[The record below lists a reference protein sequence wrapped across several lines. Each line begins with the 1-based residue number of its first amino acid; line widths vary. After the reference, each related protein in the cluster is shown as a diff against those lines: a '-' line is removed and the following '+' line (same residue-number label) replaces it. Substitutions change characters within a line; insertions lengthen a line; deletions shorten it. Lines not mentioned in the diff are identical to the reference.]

1 MIHHLNVLQHCL
13 DKPRTRILLITLGSA
28 GLFLMHAIFTS
39 QVVAK
44 QGRVWFRN
52 ILKKS
57 HFETNSELCLVS
69 CTVWFLLLL
78 TEIFSRNICQMIT
91 ATKLC
96 LQLNCNSNCVFAQR
110 KYYESHARS
119 YTTFIR
125 KSHVDYMS
133 RKPQQT

>member
-13 DKPRTRILLITLGSA
+13 DKPRTRILLINLGSA

-39 QVVAK
+39 QVIAK

-78 TEIFSRNICQMIT
+78 TEIFSRNICQMII

-125 KSHVDYMS
+125 KSRVDYML
-133 RKPQQT
+133 RKRQ

>member
-57 HFETNSELCLVS
+57 HFEANSEFCLVS

-110 KYYESHARS
+110 KYYKSHARS